1 MEIFENRSNET
12 GVENFFTNDLI
23 YEIGRTRNVNV
34 AGKDTADGILAGV
47 ITAITI
53 ETASWRGQNVA
64 AERRVTAH
72 VNLRLTDRRTG
83 KLVWSAQ
90 DVGANETYPVA
101 DSNQQTERNKRDAIA
116 VLSKRMAEGIYNRLT
131 TDF

>member
-1 MEIFENRSNET
+1 MGQFINRPSYNAFPDK
-12 GVENFFTNDLI
+12 GWHLPVVISQFVRQIPLI
-23 YEIGRTRNVNV
+23 ASKR
-34 AGKDTADGILAGV
+34 L

-83 KLVWSAQ
+83 KLVWSAR